1 MFHVY
6 HKVKGDRAG
15 PAEYELLASHPTRE
29 RAKEVAEAYN
39 KRHGYKAGGFHR
51 AVVRTRM
58 VH

>member
-15 PAEYELLASHPTRE
+15 PTDYKWLASHPTRE
-29 RAKEVAEAYN
+29 QAKEDAEVYN
-39 KRHGYKAGGFHR
+39 RKHGYKAGGIHR
-51 AVVRTRM
+51 AVVRTRL

>member
-15 PAEYELLASHPTRE
+15 PADYKLLASYPTRE
-29 RAKEVAEAYN
+29 QAKAEAEKYN
-39 KRHGYKAGGFHR
+39 REHR
-51 AVVRTRM
+51 YTACSIHSAVVRTRM

>member
-15 PAEYELLASHPTRE
+15 PADYRLLASHPTRE
-29 RAKEVAEAYN
+29 QAKAEAEKYN
-39 KRHGYKAGGFHR
+39 NEHGYKASGFHR

-58 VH
+58 VQ

>member
-15 PAEYELLASHPTRE
+15 PADYQLLASHPTRE
-29 RAKEVAEAYN
+29 QAKADAEAYN
-39 KRHGYKAGGFHR
+39 RKHGFKAGGFHR

>member
-15 PAEYELLASHPTRE
+15 PAEYKLLFSRPTRE
-29 RAKEVAEAYN
+29 QAKEDAEAYN
-39 KRHGYKAGGFHR
+39 TRNGYKAGGLHV
-51 AVVRTRM
+51 AVVLTRM